1 MLRYIQSS
9 IHVEWPSGLTNMMN
23 AIKVIDIN
31 VVNIPG
37 LSLSCIQPT
46 DMYLSFLAAIA
57 TPAVIGAFLAATAAL
72 SSRLL
77 QRKAGRGAL
86 GQLYERQLWLRNKL
100 LTGLLWLILLIY
112 PTVSRNI
119 FQVRRHCSS

>member
-1 MLRYIQSS
+1 
-9 IHVEWPSGLTNMMN
+9 MMN
-23 AIKVIDIN
+23 AVKVIDIN

-57 TPAVIGAFLAATAAL
+57 TPAVIGGFLAATAAL

-77 QRKAGRGAL
+77 KRKAARGAIE
-86 GQLYERQLWLRNKL
+86 QLYERQLWLRNKL

-119 FQVRRHCSS
+119 FQVRRQCYTEFLCVP